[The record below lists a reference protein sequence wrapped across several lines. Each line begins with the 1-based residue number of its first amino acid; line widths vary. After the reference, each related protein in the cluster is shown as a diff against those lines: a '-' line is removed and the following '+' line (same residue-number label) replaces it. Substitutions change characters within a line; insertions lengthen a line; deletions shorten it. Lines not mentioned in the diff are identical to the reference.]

1 MRDTSLLQLALGIRP
16 PWSVTDST
24 FDATARRLDIHIDFA
39 AGSRLACP
47 NCGAADC
54 PAHDTEQMTWRH
66 LNFFQ
71 HQTYRQMR
79 SPPHISRA
87 IGSVGVG
94 CANRPGR
101 SNCTRL
107 WRTGPSRWSA

>member
-24 FDATARRLDIHIDFA
+24 FDATAHRLDIHIDFV

-71 HQTYRQMR
+71 HKAYRKRCSGALLQWP
-79 SPPHISRA
+79 SCECLICLTHRA
-87 IGSVGVG
+87 SSYPYV
-94 CANRPGR
+94 
-101 SNCTRL
+101 
-107 WRTGPSRWSA
+107 